1 MVRLYTRTGDSGE
14 TYCVLLK
21 KRIGKDHVL
30 IEALGSID
38 EANSFIGLARALARA
53 EGFDGIDAD
62 LEYMQRLLFKVGYT
76 FSGKTGLLNEDDVKR
91 LEEISDRYM
100 EGIEIK
106 WFILPSGSQLSA
118 ALHVARSVVRRSE
131 RAIIRAFRSEEAS
144 GMGDKELILRIV
156 NRLSDALYAI
166 AVHVTVKTVGKLE
179 YV

>member
-1 MVRLYTRTGDSGE
+1 MVRLYTRTGDAGE

-21 KRIGKDHVL
+21 RRVGKDHVL

-53 EGFDGIDAD
+53 EGFDGIQGD
-62 LEYMQRLLFKVGYT
+62 LEYMQRLLFNVGYT
-76 FSGKTGLLNEDDVKR
+76 FSGKTGLLSEDDVKR

-118 ALHVARSVVRRSE
+118 TLHVARSVVRRSE
-131 RAIIRAFRSEEAS
+131 RAIIRALRSEEAS
-144 GMGDKELILRIV
+144 SIGDKELILKIV